1 MTAIAKP
8 AKHRL
13 VVRNAVPSLEA
24 PATGSSAWQLVLAIV
39 TSVVLC
45 ALRLDITRHVG
56 FGDSEALFV
65 AYRFHPQPAYVD
77 YPGLIG
83 WIARQ
88 LAPDPRLMHL
98 ATTFGAAALPWT
110 GVLAA
115 WASGV
120 PRGDALRVYFPL
132 ALLPALS
139 IGSFGFTPD
148 LPLAHAWLIAL
159 GCSAFVLRQPVGGFG
174 VLLVSIAGGVAAALA
189 CLAKVSGWLL
199 AACLLATSLGR
210 SERVRYRSIAP
221 WAAGGMFAIL
231 TSPLLTYWWRR
242 GFNIPIEP
250 DLSLQHAATLLA
262 RPLLSLT
269 PPFAVAAALI
279 ARDLFAAERQERLDR
294 ALRFHLLLPLVPLIF
309 LAAFT
314 GAEADWLTP
323 AYLVLSLHVARMP
336 PLRRS
341 LGWTCLGTGYG
352 IAFLGWCWLRT
363 PLPVTTGQWLGG
375 YDPALDTSNDF
386 YAWGPGKALLE
397 EAVQSARER
406 TGQTPIVVG
415 PHWNVCAQA
424 EVALAGQV
432 HVGCDSPEHDDY
444 DLWSDPA
451 IWTSAQTLLFVT
463 DSRFHRAPPESFH
476 GRAAV
481 AVHRTVVER
490 FGQTVRAVSVSEFD
504 RDEDTA
510 RLGR

>member
-1 MTAIAKP
+1 LTAFAKP
-8 AKHRL
+8 AKPRL
-13 VVRNAVPSLEA
+13 AVRNAIPSLEA
-24 PATGSSAWQLVLAIV
+24 PATGSTAWQLVLAIV

-56 FGDSEALFV
+56 FGDNEALFV
-65 AYRFHPQPAYVD
+65 AYGFHPQPAYVD

-83 WIARQ
+83 WVAQ
-88 LAPDPRLMHL
+88 KLAPDPRLVHL
-98 ATTFGAAALPWT
+98 ATTVGATALPWA

-115 WASGV
+115 WAAGAA
-120 PRGDALRVYFPL
+120 RRDALRVYFPL

-139 IGSFGFTPD
+139 IGSFAFTPD
-148 LPLAHAWLIAL
+148 LPLAYAWLIAL

-189 CLAKVSGWLL
+189 CLAKASGWLL
-199 AACLLATSLGR
+199 AACLLGTCLGR
-210 SERVRYRSIAP
+210 RERARFRSIAP

-242 GFNIPIEP
+242 GLNLHF
-250 DLSLQHAATLLA
+250 DLDVTLQHAATILA

-269 PPFAVAAALI
+269 PPFAVAAAFI
-279 ARDLFAAERQERLDR
+279 AKDLFAAERREPLDR
-294 ALRFHLLLPLVPLIF
+294 ALRLHVLLPLLPLIL
-309 LAAFT
+309 LATCT
-314 GAEADWLTP
+314 GAESDWLTP
-323 AYLVLSLHVARMP
+323 AYLALSLHVARMP
-336 PLRRS
+336 SLRRS
-341 LGWTCLGTGYG
+341 LRWTCVGTGYG

-363 PLPVTTGQWLGG
+363 TLPLTAGQWLGG
-375 YDPALDTSNDF
+375 YDAALDSSNDF
-386 YAWGPGKALLE
+386 FAWGPGKELLE

-415 PHWNVCAQA
+415 PNWNVCAQA

-432 HVGCDSPEHDDY
+432 HVGCDSLKRDDY

-451 IWTSAQTLLFVT
+451 LWTSAQTLLFVT
-463 DSRFHRAPPESFH
+463 DSRFHLSPPESFY
-476 GRAAV
+476 GRSAV

-490 FGQTVRAVSVSEFD
+490 FGRTVRAVSVSEFD